1 MNDFSLIE
9 KLKILMNIILSSPL
23 FFICSLALVTL
34 IIFYIVCIKMNKKI
48 NRWIFFSIW
57 ALLLL
62 ILIINYNAIIFELID
77 NVFDS
82 LFMAIYFPDFS
93 IYILM
98 LVISN
103 FVFIYS
109 IFSRKISTLYKVVNV
124 LSSSIINVLLLLI
137 IDITKR
143 NGINIYDKLSIYS
156 NPNLQVLI
164 ELSMGIFISWILI
177 NLLITAHYK
186 LKKFDKKEYP
196 EMPEIIFDDI

>member
-109 IFSRKISTLYKVVNV
+109 IFKFYLPFST
-124 LSSSIINVLLLLI
+124 
-137 IDITKR
+137 
-143 NGINIYDKLSIYS
+143 
-156 NPNLQVLI
+156 P
-164 ELSMGIFISWILI
+164 
-177 NLLITAHYK
+177 
-186 LKKFDKKEYP
+186 
-196 EMPEIIFDDI
+196 